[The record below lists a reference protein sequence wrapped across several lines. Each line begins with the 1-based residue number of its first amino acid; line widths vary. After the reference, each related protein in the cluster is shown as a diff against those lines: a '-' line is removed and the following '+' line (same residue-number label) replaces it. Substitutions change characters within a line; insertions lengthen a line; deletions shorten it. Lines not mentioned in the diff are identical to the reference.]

1 MKYRSNLKFFTG
13 VATER
18 VLLGSLVVRLVNPG
32 APGGSA
38 VINDNAPSTASVYS
52 SAKTEQVID
61 DAVTEQIYD
70 YDLLVSSNLSI

>member
-1 MKYRSNLKFFTG
+1 MKYRSNLNFFTG

-70 YDLLVSSNLSI
+70 YDLLVQTNLNV